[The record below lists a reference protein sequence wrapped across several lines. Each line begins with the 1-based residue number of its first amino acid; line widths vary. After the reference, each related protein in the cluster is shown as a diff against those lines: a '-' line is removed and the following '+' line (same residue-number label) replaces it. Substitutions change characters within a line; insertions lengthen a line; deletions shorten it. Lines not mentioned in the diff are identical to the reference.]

1 MRRLFYLA
9 VGVGIGIA
17 AVRKATQVA
26 SRTAQKFTPSG
37 VAGSARSSASGLLD
51 SARAFVD
58 EVRINMAEREIQL
71 HDALTADGHRSAAT
85 GEDPR
90 RGR

>member
-17 AVRKATQVA
+17 AVRKA
-26 SRTAQKFTPSG
+26 SKTAQKFTPSG
-37 VAGSARSSASGLLD
+37 VAGSVRSSASGLFD
-51 SARAFVD
+51 SAREFID
-58 EVRINMAEREIQL
+58 EVRVNMAEREIQL
-71 HDALTADGHRSAAT
+71 HEALQGD
-85 GEDPR
+85 DPR

>member
-9 VGVGIGIA
+9 IGVGIGVA
-17 AVRKATQVA
+17 AVRKVT
-26 SRTAQKFTPSG
+26 RTAQKFTPSG

-51 SARAFVD
+51 SARAFID
-58 EVRINMAEREIQL
+58 EVRVNMAEREIQL
-71 HDALTADGHRSAAT
+71 NEALTGDES
-85 GEDPR
+85 PR